1 MEKSSE
7 RVVGEIAV
15 TAKLPM
21 GYEKLKLYFTDR
33 RIIVGHLNKVGA
45 GSVAPTF
52 MFGSLGAALGGLF
65 GRNKRVS
72 GTSKS
77 DSPSPGRIL
86 ASHHDNFSISFDEII
101 NVDLSRGPYKHSILL
116 LSKSD
121 KLDLTSQSRFDLLHS
136 LFEKALGDK
145 VRVHETNSRTPPSR

>member
-33 RIIVGHLNKVGA
+33 RIIVGHLSKVGA

-52 MFGSLGAALGGLF
+52 MFGSIGAALGSLF
-65 GRNKRVS
+65 TRNKRVR
-72 GTSKS
+72 GMSKS

-86 ASHHDNFSISFDEII
+86 ASHQDNFSISFDEII
-101 NVDLSRGPYKHSILL
+101 NVDLERGPYRNSISLV
-116 LSKSD
+116 SNND
-121 KLDLTSQSRFDLLHS
+121 KLDLTSESRFDLLHS

-145 VRVHETNSRTPPSR
+145 VRVH